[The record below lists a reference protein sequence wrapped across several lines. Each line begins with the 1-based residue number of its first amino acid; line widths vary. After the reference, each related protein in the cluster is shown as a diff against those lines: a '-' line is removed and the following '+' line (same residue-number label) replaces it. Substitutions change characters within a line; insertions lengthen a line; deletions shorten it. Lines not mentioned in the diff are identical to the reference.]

1 MDHCSS
7 MMKNSKI
14 GGSGWRQIRKA
25 GTDWDHRVR
34 SLSTGRLAGLLQRPG
49 WCHQG
54 PAGCL
59 SGPWSRAGSC
69 LLRLT
74 NRLSIPRPCRKRIRE
89 RPLAQWEVGK
99 QQVSLVYLDPI
110 EPSKR
115 KILSKANLTLSE
127 Q

>member
-1 MDHCSS
+1 MDQRSS

-34 SLSTGRLAGLLQRPG
+34 SLSTGRLAGLLQRLG
-49 WCHQG
+49 WYHQG

-59 SGPWSRAGSC
+59 SGRWSRAGSS

-74 NRLSIPRPCRKRIRE
+74 NRLSTPRPCRKRIGE
-89 RPLAQWEVGK
+89 HPLDQWEVGK
-99 QQVSLVYLDPI
+99 QRVS
-110 EPSKR
+110 
-115 KILSKANLTLSE
+115 
-127 Q
+127 